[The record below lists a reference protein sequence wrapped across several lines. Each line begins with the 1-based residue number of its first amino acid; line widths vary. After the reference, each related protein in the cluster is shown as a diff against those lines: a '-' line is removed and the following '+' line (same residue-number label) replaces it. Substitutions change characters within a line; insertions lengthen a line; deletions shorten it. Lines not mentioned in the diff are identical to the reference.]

1 MQTSSKLLISLKNA
15 ANVRR
20 KYVFLPKDRY
30 SLSLLTLLCKEGFIA
45 GFKEVTHAN
54 LSKVRLKY
62 SSTGISCFNN
72 IQFFHKSDKTL
83 YFSYN
88 SLCKMAFERKGI
100 YLVNTKD
107 GVLTSQECFHRKLGG
122 VGLCYIT

>member
-30 SLSLLTLLCKEGFIA
+30 SVSLLTLLCKEGFIA
-45 GFKEVTHAN
+45 SFKETSNMN
-54 LSKVRLKY
+54 LLRVSLKY
-62 SSTGISCFNN
+62 SSTGASCFNN
-72 IQFFHKSDKTL
+72 IHFFYKADKTI

-88 SLCKMAFERKGI
+88 SLCKLASGTGL
-100 YLVNTKD
+100 YLINTKN
-107 GVLTSQECFHRKLGG
+107 GVLTNQECIQKKLGG
-122 VGLCYIT
+122 VGLCYIA

>member
-45 GFKEVTHAN
+45 GFKELAPLN
-54 LSKVRLKY
+54 LLKVRLKY
-62 SSTGISCFNN
+62 SSMGVSCFTN
-72 IQFFHKSDKTL
+72 IHFFYKSDKTL
-83 YFSYN
+83 YFSHN
-88 SLCKMAFERKGI
+88 SLCKLASGTGL
-100 YLVNTKD
+100 YLINTRD
-107 GVLTSQECFHRKLGG
+107 GVLTNQECIRKKLGG

>member
-1 MQTSSKLLISLKNA
+1 MQSSSKLLISLKNA

-20 KYVFLPKDRY
+20 KYIFLPKTQY
-30 SLSLLTLLCKEGFIA
+30 SVNLLTLLCREGFIA
-45 GFKEVTHAN
+45 GFKETPDIN
-54 LSKVRLKY
+54 LLKVRLKY

-72 IQFFHKSDKTL
+72 IQILYKSGKTL

-88 SLCKMAFERKGI
+88 SLCKLASGTGL
-100 YLVNTKD
+100 YLVNTKE
-107 GVLTSQECFHRKLGG
+107 GVLTNQECIRKKLGG

>member
-30 SLSLLTLLCKEGFIA
+30 SISLLNLLCKEGFLVSY
-45 GFKEVTHAN
+45 KETPQMN
-54 LSKVRLKY
+54 LLKVRLKY
-62 SSTGISCFNN
+62 SSTGLSSFNN
-72 IQFFHKSDKTL
+72 IHFFYKSDKAV

-88 SLCKMAFERKGI
+88 SLCKLALGTGL
-100 YLVNTKD
+100 YLINTKD
-107 GVLTSQECFHRKLGG
+107 GVLTNQECVLKKVGG